1 MKKTILLLAAL
12 PAIGLLVAFTKHTTA
27 VRSIPE
33 PQPGNAFKEFLAQF
47 KPASL
52 PYSISSKKLQEQ
64 MTSALKETNSKRSKK
79 IGRLEDPEGFLP
91 YDRLSMISRVP
102 TYREPEVQLATAD
115 HYAVIYSVSRGF
127 SRPYKTYIAVVF
139 DKKGTALASHRIA
152 EISHDFLAAATIDAN
167 LQATVQTYRINWKED
182 EENPDAERRIA
193 GLTPETSKVFDLSQ
207 PSEDDEEFP
216 QIKPAKKSDTPVGAS
231 LGTRK

>member
-12 PAIGLLVAFTKHTTA
+12 PAIGLLVAFTRHTTA
-27 VRSIPE
+27 ARSIPE
-33 PQPGNAFKEFLAQF
+33 HQPGDAFKEFLAQF
-47 KPASL
+47 KPATL
-52 PYSISSKKLQEQ
+52 PYSISAKKLQEQ

-102 TYREPEVQLATAD
+102 TYREPEVQLATMD
-115 HYAVIYSVSRGF
+115 HHVVIYSISRGF
-127 SRPYKTYIAVVF
+127 SRPYKTYVAVVF
-139 DKKGTALASHRIA
+139 DKKGTALASHRLA
-152 EISHDFLAAATIDAN
+152 EISHDFLAAATIDAS
-167 LQATVQTYRINWKED
+167 LQTTVQTYRIKWKED

-207 PSEDDEEFP
+207 PSEDDDELP
-216 QIKPAKKSDTPVGAS
+216 KIKPAKKSDTPAGAS

>member
-12 PAIGLLVAFTKHTTA
+12 PAIGFLVAFSKHTTA
-27 VRSIPE
+27 VRTIPE
-33 PQPGNAFKEFLAQF
+33 HQPGDAFKEFLAQF
-47 KPASL
+47 KPATL

-64 MTSALKETNSKRSKK
+64 MTSALNETNSKRSKK
-79 IGRLEDPEGFLP
+79 IGRMEDPEGFLP
-91 YDRLSMISRVP
+91 YDRMSMISRVP

-115 HYAVIYSVSRGF
+115 HHVVIYSISRGF
-127 SRPYKTYIAVVF
+127 SRPYKTYVAVVF
-139 DKKGTALASHRIA
+139 DQKGTALASHRIA

-167 LQATVQTYRINWKED
+167 LQATVQTYRIHWEED
-182 EENPDAERRIA
+182 QEEPDGDRRVS

-207 PSEDDEEFP
+207 PDEDDEEFP
-216 QIKPAKKSDTPVGAS
+216 KIKPAKKSDAPARAS

>member
-33 PQPGNAFKEFLAQF
+33 HQPGDAFKGFLAQF
-47 KPASL
+47 KPATL
-52 PYSISSKKLQEQ
+52 PYSISAKKLQDQ
-64 MTSALKETNSKRSKK
+64 MASALKETNSKRSKK

-91 YDRLSMISRVP
+91 YDHLSMISRVP

-115 HYAVIYSVSRGF
+115 HHVVIYSISRGF
-127 SRPYKTYIAVVF
+127 SRPYKTYVAVVF

-167 LQATVQTYRINWKED
+167 LQTTVQTYRINWKED

-193 GLTPETSKVFDLSQ
+193 GLTPETSKVFDLTQ
-207 PSEDDEEFP
+207 PAEEEESP
-216 QIKPAKKSDTPVGAS
+216 RSKLPVKKLETPVDKS
-231 LGTRK
+231 IGTR